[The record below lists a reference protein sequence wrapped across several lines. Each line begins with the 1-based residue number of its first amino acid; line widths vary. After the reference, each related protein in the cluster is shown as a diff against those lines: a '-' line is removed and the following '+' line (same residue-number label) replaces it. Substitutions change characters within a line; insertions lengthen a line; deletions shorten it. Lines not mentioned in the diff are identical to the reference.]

1 MTPSPNNRYSLLAT
15 LRDLIPKRPLY
26 YGEAVRLTE
35 LQAAVL
41 RRELGITTPELPE
54 EAITSIPRIK
64 VVEIDNLPSS
74 GTSQWSSGTW
84 IIGIDADEPWQRQ
97 RFTTAH
103 ELWHVIN
110 YPTEQW
116 LCTPGPFRSPSE
128 KRELLA
134 DYFAGCLL
142 MPKAHIKLLA
152 GQSYPVGEI
161 ADTFGV
167 SERAVRFRL
176 GQLKF
181 TDRRPRCPG
190 PNPSDIFLK
199 QWRYACPPLDKE
211 VTA

>member
-1 MTPSPNNRYSLLAT
+1 MTPSPTNRYSLLAT
-15 LRDLIPKRPLY
+15 LRDLIPMRPLY
-26 YGEAVRLTE
+26 YSEALRVTE

-41 RRELGITTPELPE
+41 RRELGIRTPELPE
-54 EAITSIPRIK
+54 EAIGSIPRIK

-74 GTSQWSSGTW
+74 GTSQWSNGTW
-84 IIGIDADEPWQRQ
+84 IIGIDANEPWQRQ

-110 YPTEQW
+110 WQTEKF
-116 LCTPGPFRSPSE
+116 LCAPGPFRSPSE

-142 MPKAHIKLLA
+142 MPKSHIKLLA
-152 GQSYPVGEI
+152 GRLYPISAI

-176 GQLKF
+176 GQLRF
-181 TDRRPRCPG
+181 TDTRPRCVG
-190 PNPSDIFLK
+190 ARTSDAFVK
-199 QWRYACPPLDKE
+199 NWRHASPPASTE
-211 VTA
+211 VAA

>member
-1 MTPSPNNRYSLLAT
+1 MTPSTTNRYSLLAT

-26 YGEAVRLTE
+26 YSEAVRLTE

-54 EAITSIPRIK
+54 DAIPSIPRIK
-64 VVEIDNLPSS
+64 VIEIDNLPSS
-74 GTSQWSSGTW
+74 GTSQWSNGTW
-84 IIGIDADEPWQRQ
+84 IIGIDANEPWQRQ
-97 RFTTAH
+97 RFTAAH

-110 YPTEQW
+110 YPTEQY
-116 LCTPGPFRSPSE
+116 LCTPGPFRSPGE

-142 MPKAHIKLLA
+142 MPKSQIKLLA
-152 GQSYPVGEI
+152 GQQYPIIEI

-181 TDRRPRCPG
+181 TEQRPRCPG
-190 PNPSDIFLK
+190 PNLSDAFLK
-199 QWRYACPPLDKE
+199 EWHNACPPNHRG
-211 VTA
+211 VAA